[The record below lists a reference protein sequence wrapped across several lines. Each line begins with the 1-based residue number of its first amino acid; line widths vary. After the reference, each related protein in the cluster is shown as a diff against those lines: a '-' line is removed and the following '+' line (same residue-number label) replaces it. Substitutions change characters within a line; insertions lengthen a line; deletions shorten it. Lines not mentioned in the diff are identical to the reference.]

1 VTTDSGNLDP
11 SVVLRAFPDLINA
24 NAVKF
29 EKALRLAEK
38 VAVFLRMDMLLLS
51 DLREAAI
58 HLEAVAVD
66 IARVIERGL
75 V

>member
-38 VAVFLRMDMLLLS
+38 VAGNAVFLRMDMLLLS

-58 HLEAVAVD
+58 HWKPLP
-66 IARVIERGL
+66 L
-75 V
+75 T